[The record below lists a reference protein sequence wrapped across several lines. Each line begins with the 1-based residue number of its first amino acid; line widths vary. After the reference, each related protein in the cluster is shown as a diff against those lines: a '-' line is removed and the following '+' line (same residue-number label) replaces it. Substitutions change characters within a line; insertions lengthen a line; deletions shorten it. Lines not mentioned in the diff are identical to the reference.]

1 VNSKV
6 VLYADKLTD
15 SIKSAVAETNRR
27 RKMQIDYNRAHGIT
41 PMTIVKPVKERVVDL
56 KDTKHI
62 PKKDIPNMIIE
73 LDAQMREAAEVLDF
87 ERAIALR
94 DRVGRLKQRIEEK

>member
-1 VNSKV
+1 
-6 VLYADKLTD
+6 
-15 SIKSAVAETNRR
+15 
-27 RKMQIDYNRAHGIT
+27 
-41 PMTIVKPVKERVVDL
+41 MTIVKPVKEGVVDL

-94 DRVGRLKQRIEEK
+94 DRVGRLKQRIQKK